1 MRTKIKEETKRIC
14 MLFEIKY
21 TVVKGKERAFIR
33 LKSLSHTINQ
43 KLKFGIVGK
52 EEQYSFDQ
60 LKEVLSKSFFKKRRC
75 TVSFCCQSRNWREA
89 KFRNKCFKR
98 LAIGFS

>member
-1 MRTKIKEETKRIC
+1 MRTKMKEETKRIC

-52 EEQYSFDQ
+52 EEQYSFDR
-60 LKEVLSKSFFKKRRC
+60 LKEVLSK
-75 TVSFCCQSRNWREA
+75 
-89 KFRNKCFKR
+89 
-98 LAIGFS
+98 